1 MHNSSNKSK
10 GYMPVP
16 SGPNMTGFDMGKTSS
31 LMEMMQTGGQTT
43 AGGAALA
50 RALQM
55 QKDQKRLEQAQR
67 AEADRQKEVVCLV
80 ALQALP
86 VGCWVVQ

>member
-1 MHNSSNKSK
+1 MHNSYNKSK
-10 GYMPVP
+10 GYMPVS

-43 AGGAALA
+43 RGGAALA

-55 QKDQKRLEQAQR
+55 RSDQERLGEIRRGDDKRSQ
-67 AEADRQKEVVCLV
+67 
-80 ALQALP
+80 P
-86 VGCWVVQ
+86 VGRGQYWETDC